1 MRHCLTIWLLLL
13 AACGPSDVREVVAS
27 PPISAD
33 LLVQRPGW
41 TGPTPTQDGQ
51 FVDAAAAEKRGRLQC
66 NGQILTIAQ
75 TIEALNQPNPQ

>member
-1 MRHCLTIWLLLL
+1 MRHYLMIWLLPL
-13 AACGPSDVREVVAS
+13 AACGPSEVRDVVAP

-41 TGPTPTQDGQ
+41 TGPTPTENGQ

-66 NGQILTIAQ
+66 NGQIFTIAQ
-75 TIEALNQPNPQ
+75 TIEAIAAGG

>member
-1 MRHCLTIWLLLL
+1 MRHYLMIWLLPL
-13 AACGPSDVREVVAS
+13 AACGHEPARPVLSP

-41 TGPTPTQDGQ
+41 TGPTPIQNGQ

-66 NGQILTIAQ
+66 NGQLFTIAQ
-75 TIEALNQPNPQ
+75 TIEGMKPVR

>member
-1 MRHCLTIWLLLL
+1 MRHCLIIWPLLL
-13 AACGPSDVREVVAS
+13 AACGHEPARAVLSP

-66 NGQILTIAQ
+66 NGQLFTIAQ
-75 TIEALNQPNPQ
+75 TIEAIERIQP